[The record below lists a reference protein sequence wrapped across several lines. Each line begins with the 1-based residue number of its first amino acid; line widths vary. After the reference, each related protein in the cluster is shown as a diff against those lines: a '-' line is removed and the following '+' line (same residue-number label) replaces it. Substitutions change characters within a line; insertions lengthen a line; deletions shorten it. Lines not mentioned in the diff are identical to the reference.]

1 MAKGVAY
8 VKSVYTAIAL
18 RHIRCIEACGAK
30 FFCHRFAK
38 DYGYAIID
46 IEVSYVQIQI

>member
-1 MAKGVAY
+1 MF
-8 VKSVYTAIAL
+8 INL
-18 RHIRCIEACGAK
+18 RILTKLFAACGAK